1 MDPVFFAW
9 SVALIVTAGTLPA
22 GVIRTLAYRSGS
34 VDHTPG
40 MRMVATV
47 VLGIGLVGLV
57 CFLALSVALLAA

>member
-1 MDPVFFAW
+1 MDPVLFAW

-22 GVIRTLAYRSGS
+22 GVIRALAYRSGS

-40 MRMVATV
+40 MRTVALV

-57 CFLALSVALLAA
+57 CLVSLSVALIAA